1 MWSSCFPLG
10 AHIVCVS
17 GWLKSFVLCSS
28 SHQAFTLQLSLAAVL
43 QSCLLISWIRFVTPR
58 RSGGGGGRKF
68 TNLLFVESSGPFF
81 STVMVFSSKQL
92 LLSGFGP
99 GPPSSHSPDRCVA
112 SAVSRGTLGGCVR
125 SLSARWRF
133 FISRWNQ
140 VLAQEISCLSWFCRF
155 PDSAASVSP
164 RDSLPRLWCHASH
177 TLVKPSNYWTLFL
190 NFFIACA
197 CLTWVFTQTQQLC
210 CQMYGWQPVV
220 WKKAALHSLVLPFS
234 RFIGQKNRS
243 RSDTFFLSSSW

>member
-1 MWSSCFPLG
+1 MFSTRCPHCLCERL
-10 AHIVCVS
+10 V
-17 GWLKSFVLCSS
+17 KELCSLFFITS
-28 SHQAFTLQLSLAAVL
+28 GFHASALTGRCAPVLPADQLDQV
-43 QSCLLISWIRFVTPR
+43 CNTKKEW
-58 RSGGGGGRKF
+58 GGGGRKF